1 MPSVGVRGVSPPEG
15 QRRESGNIPKHN
27 LPAQRTAFVG
37 REPEILEVKRQLA
50 MTRLLTLTGAGG
62 SGRTRLALEV
72 AQDLV
77 GAYPGGVWL
86 VELAPLSEE
95 ALVLQTVA
103 KAVKVPEQPGR
114 PLTDALGDA
123 LREKRLLL
131 ILDNCEHLKEERVQ
145 LADVTCRWW
154 VWASGNP
161 PARAL
166 LGTPSRASRRRRT
179 LSLHP
184 SGQNRF
190 LSQNLVD
197 LPTDFPHPKLWRL
210 KAECSTS
217 TRQLTCATTSEQSRS
232 PLRWLSAGLA

>member
-1 MPSVGVRGVSPPEG
+1 MPSVGVSLPEG
-15 QRRESGNIPKHN
+15 QRRESGSTPKHN

-50 MTRLLTLTGAGG
+50 MTRLLTLTGAAA

-95 ALVLQTVA
+95 ALVLQAVA

-114 PLTDALGDA
+114 PLTDALVDA

-131 ILDNCEHLKEERVQ
+131 ILDNREHLKEE
-145 LADVTCRWW
+145 
-154 VWASGNP
+154 G
-161 PARAL
+161 PACGR
-166 LGTPSRASRRRRT
+166 
-179 LSLHP
+179 
-184 SGQNRF
+184 
-190 LSQNLVD
+190 D
-197 LPTDFPHPKLWRL
+197 LQVVGVGEWQP
-210 KAECSTS
+210 TS
-217 TRQLTCATTSEQSRS
+217 TRPSWNAEPR
-232 PLRWLSAGLA
+232 LAQEENS

>member
-86 VELAPLSEE
+86 VELAPLS
-95 ALVLQTVA
+95 L
-103 KAVKVPEQPGR
+103 
-114 PLTDALGDA
+114 
-123 LREKRLLL
+123 
-131 ILDNCEHLKEERVQ
+131 
-145 LADVTCRWW
+145 
-154 VWASGNP
+154 
-161 PARAL
+161 
-166 LGTPSRASRRRRT
+166 RRRWCYR
-179 LSLHP
+179 
-184 SGQNRF
+184 
-190 LSQNLVD
+190 
-197 LPTDFPHPKLWRL
+197 
-210 KAECSTS
+210 
-217 TRQLTCATTSEQSRS
+217 
-232 PLRWLSAGLA
+232 RWPRP

>member
-1 MPSVGVRGVSPPEG
+1 MSSVGVSLPEG
-15 QRRESGNIPKHN
+15 QRRESGSTPKHN

-50 MTRLLTLTGAGG
+50 MTRLLTLTGAAA

-95 ALVLQTVA
+95 ALVLPAVA

-114 PLTDALGDA
+114 PLTDALVDA

-145 LADVTCRWW
+145 LADVTCCRWW
-154 VWASGNP
+154 VWASGKP

-166 LGTPSRASRRRRT
+166 RGTPSRASRRRRT
-179 LSLHP
+179 LSL
-184 SGQNRF
+184 
-190 LSQNLVD
+190 
-197 LPTDFPHPKLWRL
+197 PHQARTGF
-210 KAECSTS
+210 SVRT
-217 TRQLTCATTSEQSRS
+217 
-232 PLRWLSAGLA
+232 